1 MTIGVIQDYEGSLD
15 LYDQASERL
24 NTRDDP
30 PEGLIFHWAA
40 QLDDSHIRIVDVW
53 ESQQALDQ
61 WFAKIQSLKQELDI
75 PEPKLQLLDVHNY
88 QVGGSG
94 RQMSDSAQQGT

>member
-1 MTIGVIQDYEGSLD
+1 MAIGVIQDYEGTLD
-15 LYDQASERL
+15 LYDQASEKL

-53 ESQQALDQ
+53 ESRHALDQ
-61 WFAKIQSLKQELDI
+61 WFAKIQSLKEQLQI
-75 PEPKLQLLDVHNY
+75 PDPELQLLDVHNY
-88 QVGGSG
+88 QVVDAGQTG
-94 RQMSDSAQQGT
+94 R